1 MIRTLLN
8 ILPRPLVRPLVML
21 FDRKKKEDM
30 ERLYATEGDH
40 WGRTESMAQIKDAL
54 GLLGARR
61 YCHVLDVGAGE
72 GYVAEALASRAE
84 RVTAID
90 ISEHA
95 ITAARVRCAHLA
107 HVHFIPA
114 NIRTWKSEE
123 RFDLIVL
130 ADVLYYLGDA
140 LFPGIFMETIAHI
153 GALATEDGEIL
164 VTHFIAP
171 WRDGDMVEMYIRAF
185 TEAGFVLMRDTTY
198 RSEEKEWRHLL
209 LKKES
214 RPASV

>member
-1 MIRTLLN
+1 MIRALLN
-8 ILPRPLVRPLVML
+8 ILPHSLVRSAVAL
-21 FDRKKKEDM
+21 FDRKKKRDM
-30 ERLYATEGDH
+30 ERLYSVEGDH
-40 WGRTESMAQIKDAL
+40 WGRTESMSQVEDAL
-54 GLLGARR
+54 ELLGVRR
-61 YCHVLDVGAGE
+61 YRHVLDVGAGE
-72 GYVAEALASRAE
+72 GYVAEALAPRAE

-95 ITAARVRCAHLA
+95 VATARARCAHLT

-114 NIRTWKSEE
+114 NIRTWESEE

-153 GALATEDGEIL
+153 GALAAEDGEIL

-185 TEAGFVLMRDTTY
+185 AEAGFVLVRDTTY

-214 RPASV
+214 RRGSV